1 MQQKI
6 VADPFYVRV
15 RNTLARNGVSGRKFA
30 QLTNSLIVAGA
41 GTKRIVQLSV
51 NGRFVRQV
59 DSMLRELNVRFR
71 DIRQGPDECLYV
83 LTEGRSRGNQ
93 DTDGMLLRI
102 EPVPTTE

>member
-1 MQQKI
+1 VKHALADGETTALFHRARSCVLD
-6 VADPFYVRV
+6 VATER
-15 RNTLARNGVSGRKFA
+15 ARSE
-30 QLTNSLIVAGA
+30 SC
-41 GTKRIVQLSV
+41 SCV

>member
-1 MQQKI
+1 MEMPI
-6 VADPFYVRV
+6 FHWNPVVNPSNMIFY
-15 RNTLARNGVSGRKFA
+15 TGRKFA

-51 NGRFVRQV
+51 NGRFVRPV

>member
-1 MQQKI
+1 
-6 VADPFYVRV
+6 
-15 RNTLARNGVSGRKFA
+15 
-30 QLTNSLIVAGA
+30 
-41 GTKRIVQLSV
+41 
-51 NGRFVRQV
+51 
-59 DSMLRELNVRFR
+59 MLRELNVRFH